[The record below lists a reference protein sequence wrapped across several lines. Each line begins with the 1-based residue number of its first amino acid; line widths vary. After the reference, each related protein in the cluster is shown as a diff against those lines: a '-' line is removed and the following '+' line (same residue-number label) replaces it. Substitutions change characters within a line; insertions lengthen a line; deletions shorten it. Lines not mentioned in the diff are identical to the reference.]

1 MLGKVLRGLLSRKPR
16 PPDLSAPL
24 KDCYAKLAAGRHAQA
39 KSIAAKLLADHPQSY
54 TARLLLAQACAS
66 LGETQSAL
74 AHADACIASDA
85 SNLEGYYVR
94 GMIYEAVAR
103 PGKAMADFDRV
114 LEIDAAHVAA
124 LDRKGGLHDARGE
137 FEASLACAER
147 LMRLEP
153 GSPQVH
159 YKMAVTMRELGRLPE
174 AEHALRHALS
184 LDPGFHTAQAHL
196 TLVLIELGRF
206 DEAQQT
212 LTPLLAQAPTDRN
225 ARWAAA
231 VLDLLNA
238 RYETGWD
245 HYEARESQRDPKLR
259 PADIPEWD
267 GTRLTDGAL
276 LINAEQGLGDQI
288 MFASCIPDAL
298 ALAPSCVVSC
308 DSRLVPMFRRSF
320 PAVRVVPMQ
329 ADKPLDCDAVAPL
342 RIQAQTMMG
351 SLPERFRRT
360 RDRFPRHAGYL
371 VPDADALASWRER
384 MTALGPGMKIGI
396 SWSGGT
402 PKTRRNLRSLQLE
415 QLLPVLSVEGC
426 EFVSL
431 QYTDSRQEIDA
442 LRATHGIIVHEFP
455 EAIATYDETAALVGA
470 LDLVISVCTAVIHLS
485 GALGKPVWVMVPWVP
500 EWRYMREGEEMPW
513 YPSARLWRQTRPGH
527 WPDVFA
533 AIAAEIDRRVRP
545 ASSIEK

>member
-1 MLGKVLRGLLSRKPR
+1 MLGKVLRGLLSGKPR
-16 PPDLSAPL
+16 PSELSAHL
-24 KDCYAKLAAGRHAQA
+24 KHCYAELAAGRHAQA
-39 KSIAAKLLADHPQSY
+39 KSIAARLLADHPQSY
-54 TARLLLAQACAS
+54 TARVLLAQACAA
-66 LGETQSAL
+66 LGETASAL
-74 AHADACIASDA
+74 AHADQCIASDP
-85 SNLEGYYVR
+85 SNLEGHYVR
-94 GMIYEAVAR
+94 GMIYEASSR
-103 PGKAMADFDRV
+103 PAKAMADFDRV
-114 LEIDAAHVAA
+114 LEIDADHVAA

-147 LMRLEP
+147 LIRLEP
-153 GSPQVH
+153 GNAQVH
-159 YKMAVTMRELGRLPE
+159 HKLAVTMRELGRLPE
-174 AEHALRHALS
+174 AEKALRQALS

-212 LTPLLAQAPTDRN
+212 LKPLLAQAPSDQN

-238 RYETGWD
+238 RYETGWG

-267 GTRLTDGAL
+267 GTRLTAGAL

-298 ALAPSCVVSC
+298 ALAPACVVTC

-329 ADKPLDCDAVAPL
+329 TDKPLDPEAVAPL
-342 RIQAQTMMG
+342 QIQAQTMIG
-351 SLPERFRRT
+351 SLPGRFRRS

-371 VPDADALASWRER
+371 APDPGALASWRTR
-384 MTALGPGMKIGI
+384 LATLGPGKKIGI
-396 SWSGGT
+396 SWTGGT

-431 QYTDSRQEIDA
+431 QYTDSRREIEA
-442 LRATHGIIVHEFP
+442 LRAAHGIVVHDFP

-500 EWRYMREGEEMPW
+500 EWRYMREGEAMPW
-513 YPSARLWRQTRPGH
+513 YPSVRLWRQTRPGQ
-527 WPDVFA
+527 WSDVFT
-533 AIAAEIDRRVRP
+533 AIAAELDRRVRP
-545 ASSIEK
+545 ASGIIT

>member
-1 MLGKVLRGLLSRKPR
+1 MLGKVLRGLLSGKPR
-16 PPDLSAPL
+16 PPELSAQL
-24 KDCYAKLAAGRHAQA
+24 KDSYAELAAGRHAQA
-39 KSIAAKLLADHPQSY
+39 KSIAARLLAAHPQSY
-54 TARLLLAQACAS
+54 TARLLLAQACAA
-66 LGETQSAL
+66 LGETSSAL
-74 AHADACIASDA
+74 DYANQCIASDP
-85 SNLEGYYVR
+85 SNLEAYYVR
-94 GMIYEAVAR
+94 GMIYEATSR
-103 PGKAMADFDRV
+103 PGHAMADFDRV
-114 LEIDAAHVAA
+114 LEIDADHVAA
-124 LDRKGGLHDARGE
+124 LDHKGGLHDARGE

-147 LMRLEP
+147 LIRLEP
-153 GSPQVH
+153 GNAQVH
-159 YKMAVTMRELGRLPE
+159 HKMAVTMRELGRLPE
-174 AEHALRHALS
+174 AEHALRQALS

-196 TLVLIELGRF
+196 SLVLIELGRF

-212 LTPLLAQAPTDRN
+212 LTPLLAQAPRDQN

-267 GTRLTDGAL
+267 GLELTSGAL
-276 LINAEQGLGDQI
+276 FINAEQGLGDQI
-288 MFASCIPDAL
+288 MFASCMPDAL
-298 ALAPSCVVSC
+298 ALAPSCIVSC
-308 DSRLVPMFRRSF
+308 DPRLEPMFRRSF

-329 ADKPLDCDAVAPL
+329 PDRPLDPAAVAPL
-342 RIQAQTMMG
+342 QIRAQTMMG
-351 SLPERFRRT
+351 SLPGRFRRS
-360 RDRFPRHAGYL
+360 REHFPRHAGYL
-371 VPDADALASWRER
+371 APDPDALASWRER
-384 MTALGPGMKIGI
+384 LATLGPGKKIGI
-396 SWSGGT
+396 SWTGGT

-431 QYTDSRQEIDA
+431 QYTDSRQEIDT
-442 LRATHGIIVHEFP
+442 LRATHGIRIHEYP

-513 YPSARLWRQTRPGH
+513 YPSVRLWRQTRQSY

-533 AIAAEIDRRVRP
+533 SIAAELDRTVRP
-545 ASSIEK
+545 ATNIIN